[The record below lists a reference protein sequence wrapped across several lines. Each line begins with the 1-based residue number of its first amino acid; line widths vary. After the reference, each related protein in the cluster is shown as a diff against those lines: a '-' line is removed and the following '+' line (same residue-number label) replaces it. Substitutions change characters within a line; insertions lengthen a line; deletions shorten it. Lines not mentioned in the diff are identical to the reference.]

1 MVDND
6 FITGRYTIVKFR
18 LNPDRRSHNRL
29 ITSTLG
35 KYGVINSDWASEN
48 PDLRAPNPNEFW
60 LVRCD
65 GEIKARCREGLLV
78 LSPVQ
83 FVPRKYV
90 LTLLDGMFTE
100 FNNSGIKYIEP
111 KWKDRY
117 WILPLD
123 YRRQIPREEAHAT
136 IVLNY
141 PHAIG
146 PIGEDYPED
155 AQGLLPQRDPI
166 WGQAQII
173 TESVDAPSAVTEN

>member
-6 FITGRYTIVKFR
+6 FITGRYSIVKFR

-35 KYGVINSDWASEN
+35 KYGVVNSDWANEQADN
-48 PDLRAPNPNEFW
+48 ETRAPSPNEFW

-65 GEIKARCREGLLV
+65 GEIKARCREGLLI
-78 LSPVQ
+78 LSPIQ
-83 FVPRKYV
+83 YIPRKYV

-100 FNNSGIKYIEP
+100 FTESGVRYIEP

-117 WILPLD
+117 WILPLE
-123 YRRQIPREEAHAT
+123 YRRQIPKEEAHAV

-146 PIGEDYPED
+146 PVGEDYPED
-155 AQGLLPQRDPI
+155 AQELVQKPDAI
-166 WGQAQII
+166 WSQAQII
-173 TESVDAPSAVTEN
+173 TTPENTEA